1 MEVGHPVKISSV
13 TSSCKKQICTAL
25 QRVTTCL
32 WLLFQISSL
41 VVNMTE
47 DFSLKALVL
56 GTITMNA
63 NAETESC

>member
-1 MEVGHPVKISSV
+1 MNCRPKGSTRLITK
-13 TSSCKKQICTAL
+13 
-25 QRVTTCL
+25 
-32 WLLFQISSL
+32 
-41 VVNMTE
+41 NMTE